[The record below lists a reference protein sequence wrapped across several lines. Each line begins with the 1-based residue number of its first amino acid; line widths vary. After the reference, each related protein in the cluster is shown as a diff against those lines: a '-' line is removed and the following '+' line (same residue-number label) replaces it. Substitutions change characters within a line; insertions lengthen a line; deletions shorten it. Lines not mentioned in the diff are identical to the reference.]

1 MGDEV
6 SPVEVDGVQA
16 WMLASD
22 GREARELAPQRS
34 VRLIPAFDQYVIG
47 ALRHAQHL
55 LVGAP
60 RSRVYRPQGW
70 ISPVF
75 LINGFMQGVWRHE
88 IKGSQIEV
96 VIEPFVKIPSWARH
110 SAEVRSRTTGRV
122 LWLQVKP
129 SLEERVC
136 L

>member
-22 GREARELAPQRS
+22 VREARELTPQRS

-60 RSRVYRPQGW
+60 RSRVYRPQCW
-70 ISPVF
+70 MSPVF
-75 LINGFMQGVWRHE
+75 LIKDFMQDVWRHE
-88 IKGSQIEV
+88 DMGIQIEV
-96 VIEPFVKIPSWARH
+96 SIETVVHDTTYRRH
-110 SAEVRSRTTGRV
+110 NS
-122 LWLQVKP
+122 
-129 SLEERVC
+129 
-136 L
+136 

>member
-22 GREARELAPQRS
+22 VREAREFTPQRS

-47 ALRHAQHL
+47 ASRHAQHL

-60 RSRVYRPQGW
+60 RKCLLLRQGYCGRLPLAVSILGSGKRSGDPVSRE
-70 ISPVF
+70 
-75 LINGFMQGVWRHE
+75 H
-88 IKGSQIEV
+88 
-96 VIEPFVKIPSWARH
+96 
-110 SAEVRSRTTGRV
+110 
-122 LWLQVKP
+122 
-129 SLEERVC
+129 
-136 L
+136 